1 MYICRSVYAYKWHT
15 PTDDYYINFE
25 NNNNNNNDCKNIN
38 LHKFVLIKYVKYK
51 YYCSKYYYNNINKS
65 ININIKMHKIA

>member
-1 MYICRSVYAYKWHT
+1 MYICIYVEVCMLKWHT

-38 LHKFVLIKYVKYK
+38 LHKFVLIKYV
-51 YYCSKYYYNNINKS
+51 
-65 ININIKMHKIA
+65 